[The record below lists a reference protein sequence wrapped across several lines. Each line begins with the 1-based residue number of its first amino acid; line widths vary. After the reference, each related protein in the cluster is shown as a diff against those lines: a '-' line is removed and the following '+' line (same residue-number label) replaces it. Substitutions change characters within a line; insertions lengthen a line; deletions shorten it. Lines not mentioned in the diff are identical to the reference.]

1 MSNRKQSVKFNLEK
15 EDINMAKTQK
25 GQNLY
30 NKMLVTQIINYQKL
44 GYENIKINNE
54 NYSNGQPNKVCGYTP
69 DLSADLDDETILC
82 EVVTDETIDE
92 IGMIERWKALSRY
105 TNNFQMIILKKS
117 FTRIKELAK
126 SNGINVNKYW
136 YSKICNY

>member
-1 MSNRKQSVKFNLEK
+1 
-15 EDINMAKTQK
+15 MAKTQK